1 MIRSGKICLSLL
13 YNCLSTPKHKNEDN
27 SDDEFLNKKNKL
39 KTISK
44 VFENYGGVLAKLS
57 QLLCMDEQNDSSFSK
72 CEPILKIKQ

>member
-1 MIRSGKICLSLL
+1 MSPIK
-13 YNCLSTPKHKNEDN
+13 YKNEDN
-27 SDDEFLNKKNKL
+27 SDDEFLSKKNKL

-72 CEPILKIKQ
+72 CQPYSKDKTIE